1 MTILVKP
8 NWSELVTTSHIE
20 TVEMVRRLVE
30 DQEYEEAVIGLHEL
44 EENMSQQQR
53 KALKSHLVRLMIHLL
68 KWRYQPDKRSTSWT
82 RTIVNARIEIR
93 DAREAMPSL
102 NEAFI
107 ESIWEKAFQDAIA
120 QAKAEMN
127 LSRKDIFEPAPL
139 TWEEVFEDEY
149 LV

>member
-53 KALKSHLVRLMIHLL
+53 KALKSHLVRLMMHLL

-102 NEAFI
+102 NEAFM

>member
-1 MTILVKP
+1 MTILAKP

-30 DQEYEEAVIGLHEL
+30 DQEYEEAVAGLLEL
-44 EENMSQQQR
+44 EENMSQLQR
-53 KALKSHLVRLMIHLL
+53 KALKSHLVRLMMHLL
-68 KWRYQPDKRSTSWT
+68 NWRYQPDKHSTSWT

-93 DAREAMPSL
+93 DAREVMPSL
-102 NEAFI
+102 NEPFI
-107 ESIWEKAFQDAIA
+107 ESIWEKDFQDAIA

-127 LSRKDIFEPAPL
+127 LSRKDIFEPASL

>member
-20 TVEMVRRLVE
+20 AVEMVRRLVE

-53 KALKSHLVRLMIHLL
+53 KALKSHLVRLMMHLL

>member
-53 KALKSHLVRLMIHLL
+53 KALKSHLVRLMMHLL

>member
-30 DQEYEEAVIGLHEL
+30 DQEYEEAVVGLHEL

-53 KALKSHLVRLMIHLL
+53 KALKSHLVRLMMHLL

>member
-30 DQEYEEAVIGLHEL
+30 EQEYEEAVIGLHEL

-53 KALKSHLVRLMIHLL
+53 KALKSHLVRLMMHLL
-68 KWRYQPDKRSTSWT
+68 KWRYQPEKRSTSWT

-107 ESIWEKAFQDAIA
+107 ENIWERAFEDAIA